1 MNTSKLLGA
10 SLLAAALIAPFPSLA
25 LVGGAGVA
33 PNSASSPWSG
43 VGSLSVGGNLF
54 TGTLIAPGYVLTAAH
69 VMTGANASDVSFE
82 VNAGSSYSVA
92 ASQIYIN
99 PDYTASTAGNAPGDP
114 TVHNDLAIIRLADAV
129 GTNIPFYSLY
139 TGSLQGADLNFVS
152 FAGSTSVKKT
162 GENIA
167 DVVLSN
173 AAGTNQTYL
182 FDFDGPDLSTNR
194 LGANISANGT
204 LGANREASLVNGDS
218 GSAAF
223 VYVNGQWQL
232 AGINTFEVTFASGPT
247 TSGAYGTGGGG
258 IALAGYS
265 QWISSVIAA
274 PVPEPESWALLLVGL
289 VGMVPLIQRKK
300 GTPWTPQNS
309 SSSPVARAKARSIAN
324 SPQWPPNWQRLR
336 EWQSRQSTCAL

>member
-1 MNTSKLLGA
+1 MHFSKRLGCG
-10 SLLAAALIAPFPSLA
+10 LLAAVLTSPLPAWA

-33 PNSASSPWSG
+33 PNSATSPWSG

-69 VMTGANASDVSFE
+69 LMTGANASDITFE
-82 VNAGSSYSVA
+82 VNAGTSYSVA
-92 ASQIYIN
+92 ASQIFIN
-99 PDYTASTAGNAPGDP
+99 PDYTASTAGNASGDP
-114 TVHNDLAIIRLADAV
+114 TIHNDLAIIRLAGAV
-129 GTNIPFYSLY
+129 GTDIPYYSVFS
-139 TGSLQGADLNFVS
+139 GNLQGVDLSFVS

-162 GENIA
+162 GENVA

-173 AAGTNQTYL
+173 SAGTNQTYL

-204 LGANREASLVNGDS
+204 LGANREASLVKGDS

-232 AGINTFEVTFASGPT
+232 AGINTFEVTFSSGPT
-247 TSGAYGTGGGG
+247 TSGAFGTGGGG

-265 QWISSVIAA
+265 QWITSVIAA
-274 PVPEPESWALLLVGL
+274 PVPEPESWAMLLVGL
-289 VGMVPLIQRKK
+289 VGMGTWMRRNRCRVYQIQKV
-300 GTPWTPQNS
+300 N
-309 SSSPVARAKARSIAN
+309 AHA
-324 SPQWPPNWQRLR
+324 
-336 EWQSRQSTCAL
+336 